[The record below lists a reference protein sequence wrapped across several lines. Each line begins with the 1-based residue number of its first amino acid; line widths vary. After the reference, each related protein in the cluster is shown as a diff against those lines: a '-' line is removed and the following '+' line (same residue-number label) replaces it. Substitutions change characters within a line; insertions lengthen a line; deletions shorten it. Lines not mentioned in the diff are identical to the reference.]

1 MDEAIS
7 IWVVGAGY
15 VGGRLARKSPHARAI
30 TRSASSARELAAS
43 GVHAVACDL
52 DDPEAALPSS
62 LTAPTVLAYL
72 VPPTEGGTLDKRLG
86 HFLERLAPRPN
97 RFVYLSTTGVYGD
110 TGGGWVD
117 EDTPTHPLTDRAKR
131 RVDAEQR
138 VKNWCA
144 AQGVSWT
151 ILRVPGIYGPH
162 RLPLERLQRGDP
174 MIRHTEAGITNRIHV
189 DDLVQALWLI
199 GQADIA
205 ANRIYN
211 ITDGLT
217 ISMTEYCE
225 RVARLTGLPMPRLI
239 SRAEAQQQLSPALL
253 SFLSESRRVN
263 SQRIIQEL
271 GFAPRYQNLEQGI
284 LASLSSP

>member
-1 MDEAIS
+1 M
-7 IWVVGAGY
+7 WVVGAGY
-15 VGGRLARKSPHARAI
+15 VGGRLVRKSPHACAI
-30 TRSASSARELAAS
+30 TRSARSAGVLAAS
-43 GVHAVACDL
+43 GVQAIACDF
-52 DDPEAALPSS
+52 DHADASLPAS
-62 LTAPTVLAYL
+62 LPTPSVIAYL
-72 VPPTEGGTLDKRLG
+72 VPPTAGGTLDIRLG
-86 HFLERLAPRPN
+86 HFLERLVPRPK

-144 AQGVSWT
+144 AQDVTWT

-162 RLPLERLQRGDP
+162 RLPLERLQRGEP
-174 MIRHTEAGITNRIHV
+174 MIRHAEAGITNRIHV

-284 LASLSSP
+284 LASLPST